1 MKKGVSA
8 VEDSADRAGRWWD
21 GVCCRWIGVNAAA
34 YVVVVVGGVALE
46 LLASNTTFMP
56 GALRR
61 SRLGGLI
68 HEYVQA

>member
-1 MKKGVSA
+1 M
-8 VEDSADRAGRWWD
+8 EDSADGAGRWWD
-21 GVCCRWIGVNAAA
+21 WGLLIRWIGVNAAA

-56 GALRR
+56 GPLRR